1 MQDGTEGAP
10 ANGLS
15 AAVDPSQAAAVAAS
29 MKRSLLT
36 DASDID
42 VASVDVKR
50 ARNET
55 DCL

>member
-15 AAVDPSQAAAVAAS
+15 AAVDSSQSAAAAVS
-29 MKRSLLT
+29 MKRSLLV
-36 DASDID
+36 DAGDADAAGI
-42 VASVDVKR
+42 DVKR

-55 DCL
+55 GDL